1 MSVALSFFRD
11 IVITPI
17 ISSATILKARDATL
31 LVIVTTTSYIT
42 TVTARF
48 VLLVTT
54 VYTTVVSQFYRVL
67 TNIVDTL
74 IVPTKKVIVQVFG
87 GFTAVI
93 ARPKKTNVV
102 VTKQDDLNG

>member
-1 MSVALSFFRD
+1 MSVALSLFRE

-17 ISSATILKARDATL
+17 ISSATILKAIDATIL
-31 LVIVTTTSYIT
+31 AIVTTTSYIT

-87 GFTAVI
+87 GFTTVI

>member
-1 MSVALSFFRD
+1 VSSTTDLLKQFFKTIDALGTSNS
-11 IVITPI
+11 IV
-17 ISSATILKARDATL
+17 S
-31 LVIVTTTSYIT
+31 TTTT
-42 TVTARF
+42 RF